1 MKLTNEM
8 VIDVKKAIMSRL
20 IPEIILASKNRIV
33 GYKYALDPTDITDN
47 NNLKLARE
55 VSDEIYQKLPEVL
68 QQVADEFTLGEN

>member
-8 VIDVKKAIMSRL
+8 VLEVKKAIL
-20 IPEIILASKNRIV
+20 EKLVPEIILTSKNRIV

-55 VSDEIYQKLPEVL
+55 VSEEIYQKMPEVL
-68 QQVADEFTLGEN
+68 QLVVDEMEIK